1 MAVAN
6 DLTLAPS
13 DPVRRHQSQ
22 TSRVLGRL
30 SRSTNARIGF
40 FLVLAFILI
49 AVFVPIVDDYDARRD
64 LDLASRLEAPSRE
77 HPFGTDDLGRDML
90 RRVLHGARVS
100 LQVAI
105 LSVSISLVF
114 GAMIGLVA
122 GMVSGWT
129 DSILMRLMDI
139 MLAFPYVLL
148 AIALVTTLGPGLRNT
163 MIAIGIV
170 YIPVYARL
178 SRSVAISLREED
190 YVMAARSIGSPQR
203 RVLFNHIVP
212 NGLSPIIVQTTLSM
226 GIAVLDA
233 AALGFLGLGQQ
244 PPYPEWGKMLVDS
257 LQFILSGSWWVMLF
271 PGLAIMLTVLGFNLL
286 GDGLPR
292 CLGSA
297 SAHVAALLA
306 AAFLSHA
313 CPEGTIF
320 TARRSREVYLL
331 YKCGLC
337 CYTCDR

>member
-6 DLTLAPS
+6 DLSLASEQPES
-13 DPVRRHQSQ
+13 RHENQ
-22 TSRVLGRL
+22 TRRVLRRL
-30 SRSTNARIGF
+30 MRSTNARVGI
-40 FLVLAFILI
+40 FLVVAFLLI
-49 AVFVPIVDDYDARRD
+49 ALLVPLVDDYDARRD
-64 LDLASRLEAPSRE
+64 LDLSSRLQPPSSE
-77 HPFGTDDLGRDML
+77 HWFGTDDLGRDVL

-105 LSVSISLVF
+105 LSVSISLII
-114 GAMIGLVA
+114 GSMIGLVA
-122 GMVSGWT
+122 GMTGGWV
-129 DSILMRLMDI
+129 DNVLMRLMDI

-148 AIALVTTLGPGLRNT
+148 AIALVTTLGAGLRNT

-170 YIPVYARL
+170 YVPIYARL

-190 YVMAARSIGSPQR
+190 YVMAARSIGSTQLR
-203 RVLFNHIVP
+203 ILFSHIVP
-212 NGLSPIIVQTTLSM
+212 NGLSPIIVQATLSM

-286 GDGLPR
+286 GDGLRDALDPR
-292 CLGSA
+292 L
-297 SAHVAALLA
+297 
-306 AAFLSHA
+306 
-313 CPEGTIF
+313 
-320 TARRSREVYLL
+320 RM
-331 YKCGLC
+331 
-337 CYTCDR
+337 